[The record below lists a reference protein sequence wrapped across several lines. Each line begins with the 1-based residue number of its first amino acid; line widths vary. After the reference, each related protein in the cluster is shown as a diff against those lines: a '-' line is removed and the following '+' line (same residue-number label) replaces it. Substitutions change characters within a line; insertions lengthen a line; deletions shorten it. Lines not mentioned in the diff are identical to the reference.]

1 MKIFLPKRK
10 ELKYKM
16 KVKKI
21 TYAQAIAEAIDEE
34 MQRDKNVILL
44 GEDVGIKGGN
54 FGQDKGL
61 FEKYGEWRVKDTPI
75 SENSFTGLGLGAA
88 LTGLRPI
95 VEIMYADFMMLALD
109 QIGNQVAK
117 IRYMS
122 GGQAKVPLTIR
133 TTIGA
138 GRSTAAQHSQSLQA
152 IVCHIAGLKVVMPSS
167 TAEAKGLLKTAIR
180 DDNPVVFF
188 EHRVEY
194 NKTYEIPEWEH
205 TIPFGVANI
214 LKEGKDITVVGT
226 SNQALKALQAAEEL
240 AKEGIKAEIIDP
252 RTLVPLDKDTIVK
265 SVQKT
270 GRLLIVDE
278 GYERCGVAGEIAM
291 SILKDVFYYLDAPIE
306 RLTTAN
312 VPMPFSPVL
321 ELSIIPDEKKIYQK
335 IQKMV
340 TGDKE

>member
-1 MKIFLPKRK
+1 
-10 ELKYKM
+10 M

-21 TYAQAIAEAIDEE
+21 TYAQAVAEAIDEE

-44 GEDVGIKGGN
+44 GEDVGVKGGN

-61 FEKYGEWRVKDTPI
+61 YEKYGEWRVRDTPI

-95 VEIMYADFMMLALD
+95 VEIMYSDFLMLALD
-109 QIGNQVAK
+109 QIGNQAAK

-133 TTIGA
+133 TTLGV

-152 IVCHIAGLKVVMPSS
+152 LVCHIPGLKVVMPSS
-167 TAEAKGLLKTAIR
+167 ADEAKGLLKTAIR
-180 DDNPVVFF
+180 DDNPVIFF
-188 EHRVEY
+188 EHRMEF
-194 NKTYEIPEWEH
+194 NKTYEVPEGEY

-214 LKEGKDITVVGT
+214 LREGKDITVVGT

-240 AKEGIKAEIIDP
+240 AKEGISAEVIDP
-252 RTLVPLDKDTIVK
+252 RTLVPLDKDTIINSVK
-265 SVQKT
+265 KT

-278 GYERCGVAGEIAM
+278 GYERCGVAGEIAI
-291 SILKDVFYYLDAPIE
+291 SVLKDVFYYLNAPIE

-312 VPMPFSPVL
+312 VPVPFSPAL
-321 ELSIIPDEKKIYQK
+321 EFPIIPDEKKIYQK
-335 IQKMV
+335 V
-340 TGDKE
+340 KEMLG

>member
-1 MKIFLPKRK
+1 
-10 ELKYKM
+10 M

-21 TYAQAIAEAIDEE
+21 TYAQAVAEAIDEE
-34 MQRDKNVILL
+34 MQRDNNVILL

-61 FEKYGEWRVKDTPI
+61 YEKYGEWRVRDTPI

-95 VEIMYADFMMLALD
+95 VEIMYSDFLMLALD
-109 QIGNQVAK
+109 QIGNQAAK

-133 TTIGA
+133 TTLGV

-152 IVCHIAGLKVVMPSS
+152 LVCHIPGLKVVMPSS
-167 TAEAKGLLKTAIR
+167 ADEAKGLLKTAIR
-180 DDNPVVFF
+180 DDNPVIFF
-188 EHRVEY
+188 EHRMEY
-194 NKTYEIPEWEH
+194 NKTYEVPEGEY

-214 LKEGKDITVVGT
+214 LREGQDITVVGT

-240 AKEGIKAEIIDP
+240 AKEGISAEVIDP
-252 RTLVPLDKDTIVK
+252 RTLVPLDKDTIINSVK
-265 SVQKT
+265 KT

-291 SILKDVFYYLDAPIE
+291 SVLKNVFYYLNVPIE

-312 VPMPFSPVL
+312 VPVPFSPAL
-321 ELSIIPDEKKIYQK
+321 EFPIIPDEKKIYQK
-335 IQKMV
+335 A
-340 TGDKE
+340 KEMIIG